1 MTLKPTESKHL
12 LRPDQCV
19 NVLWTW
25 PKLYL
30 YHTRWRK
37 LNEHQRKMI
46 WAQHHMRD
54 KRNYSILTIRI
65 DKVSFLL
72 SWSANIHT
80 LWIQWCL
87 RMINQLMWHLSWNPS
102 GLLTDSIF
110 EMQLPSLTRV
120 LSGPGF
126 LAQVIY
132 RIKSKCTQD
141 GKFIPSHVKCKVFKD
156 SCVPTVRVSRWS
168 VWQAT
173 SLERSCWM

>member
-1 MTLKPTESKHL
+1 MVTSDEISGGKNLQIELPNMTLKPTESKHL

-19 NVLWTW
+19 NVLWTG

-120 LSGPGF
+120 LAGRLSWCF
-126 LAQVIY
+126 
-132 RIKSKCTQD
+132 SKED
-141 GKFIPSHVKCKVFKD
+141 
-156 SCVPTVRVSRWS
+156 
-168 VWQAT
+168 QAF
-173 SLERSCWM
+173 